1 MSKPNNQT
9 PEQNWE
15 DIWKDLE
22 LNKIYEDFF
31 SKSENYKPHD
41 ECNIFNAQY
50 NKHEGAKDICNK
62 FAHFLKKISE
72 NTDEQKRKNYCNYL
86 PYWLYD
92 EIKGKYKS
100 KDNIRSI
107 PFVSDLIGVGY
118 KVNRKILKNTCTLGY
133 EIGVSLEE
141 MQKRKIFFAYFRE
154 YEKVKSIINKT
165 KKEDCS
171 KYNKYINS
179 INSLYKV
186 YKPRNCKSGWLWF
199 GPPNYFDCDSK
210 YDPSNLVSILKDCE
224 TKDPKRG
231 ESSGGL
237 SIFSG
242 WFSSSPQPSATRGV
256 AQVKGPATA
265 VGPEAKTVVT
275 GKGGSD
281 KGAPND
287 KPLQAAAAASS
298 RDKGVTGASDR
309 SVSAKDSPGLAS
321 RGNAGG
327 VRNEALQ
334 QAPAPLQHA
343 TTLTLRKEDI
353 QGGGAHG
360 VLPSTLQIKGD
371 TEHGIITDSS
381 STLESVSDKVDSNFY
396 RNIIM
401 AAAILGTIFFLFYY
415 NMSSG
420 LKSRFPKRKRKKKIF
435 EHNYYEEYE
444 KELAKYESE
453 NESLDS
459 QSDRY
464 YLNYQPERDYD
475 Y

>member
-107 PFVSDLIGVGY
+107 AFVSDLIGVES
-118 KVNRKILKNTCTLGY
+118 KVNAKIPKNRCTLGY
-133 EIGVSLEE
+133 ESGVSLEE

-165 KKEDCS
+165 KKEECS

-186 YKPRNCKSGWLWF
+186 YKERHCKSSWF
-199 GPPNYFDCDSK
+199 WSVRPKYIDCDSK
-210 YDPSNLVSILKDCE
+210 YDPNNLVSILKDCE
-224 TKDPKRG
+224 NKDPKKTQ
-231 ESSGGL
+231 SSGFL

-242 WFSSSPQPSATRGV
+242 WLSSSPQPSATRGV

-265 VGPEAKTVVT
+265 VGPEAKALVT
-275 GKGGSD
+275 GKGGGD
-281 KGAPND
+281 KEAPNG
-287 KPLQAAAAASS
+287 KHLQAAAAASS
-298 RDKGVTGASDR
+298 RDRGVTGASDR
-309 SVSAKDSPGLAS
+309 SLSAKDSPGLAS

-343 TTLTLRKEDI
+343 ATLTLKKEDI
-353 QGGGAHG
+353 QGRGAHG

-381 STLESVSDKVDSNFY
+381 STLESASDKVDSNFY

-444 KELAKYESE
+444 KELARYDSE